1 MHPSVKTTL
10 SSPMTCPAASLS
22 GAEDVTWR
30 KGDGHGHLPSAPLLG
45 DLRVRPLRLL
55 VCKQQ
60 SHWGAWSQGVGLW
73 KPVLRGALDPWLH
86 LPGLADLNQPCG
98 AGQGA
103 ETLSTGPHCTPRVPS
118 TLLRAGVGVHVLHS
132 RSRSALSFS
141 PRGTREQTVTPRT
154 PGDPKE
160 TREQTAAPPGPR
172 VDERADGRPQD
183 PQGPPGDKRADGC
196 RPGTLGDQREDGRPP
211 DPGPGQL
218 PVASHRALRWCL
230 QAFKFQ
236 H

>member
-1 MHPSVKTTL
+1 M
-10 SSPMTCPAASLS
+10 
-22 GAEDVTWR
+22 TWR
-30 KGDGHGHLPSAPLLG
+30 KGDGHGRLPSAPLLG
-45 DLRVRPLRLL
+45 DLRVQPLRLL
-55 VCKQQ
+55 VYKQQ
-60 SHWGAWSQGVGLW
+60 SRWGARSPGAGLW

-103 ETLSTGPHCTPRVPS
+103 ETLSTGPHCTPRAPP

-172 VDERADGRPQD
+172 VDERADSCPQD
-183 PQGPPGDKRADGC
+183 PQGPPGDQRAEATPQDPQDPKET
-196 RPGTLGDQREDGRPP
+196 REQMAAPRTLGDQREDSCPL
-211 DPGPGQL
+211 DPRQGHL